1 MLGEEIFPVLILALQ
16 FVIGALLGSFL
27 LFELSDLGFE
37 DLDLLLFLGSAPH
50 GALAVLLS
58 LSSLLVVL
66 GVLGIAVGAA
76 AVHDV
81 LRDVL
86 LLLLGEIDSAA
97 DRMLKTIA
105 LVMG

>member
-1 MLGEEIFPVLILALQ
+1 MG
-16 FVIGALLGSFL
+16 GFL
-27 LFELSDLGFE
+27 LFKLSDLGFE

-50 GALAVLLS
+50 GALAILLS
-58 LSSLLVVL
+58 LSGLLVVL
-66 GVLGIAVGAA
+66 RVFGIAVGAA

-86 LLLLGEIDSAA
+86 LLFLGEVDCATE
-97 DRMLKTIA
+97 RMLKTIA